1 MHNPAQVRRF
11 EELIVPHLPVV
22 RNVARRL
29 LRNEDDAQDAVQE
42 AYLRAVRF
50 VDSFDGVNA
59 RGWLLAIVRNTCLSI
74 LRQRATR
81 ASMPLFD
88 ERIHGVQWSNAE
100 RALLDREDLSM
111 LHRRIALLPAPLRGV
126 LIMREFQRLTYQ
138 QIAQAAR
145 IPVGTVMSR
154 LSRARNQLQRV

>member
-1 MHNPAQVRRF
+1 MHNPLKASRF
-11 EELIVPHLPVV
+11 EELIVPHLSVV
-22 RNVARRL
+22 RNMARRL

-59 RGWLLAIVRNTCLSI
+59 RGWLLAIVRNTCLNF
-74 LRQRATR
+74 LRQKATR
-81 ASMPLFD
+81 ASVAPFD
-88 ERIHGVQWSNAE
+88 ERIHGVQSSNAE
-100 RALLDREDLSM
+100 RVLLDREDVSM
-111 LHRRIALLPAPLRGV
+111 LRGRIASLPEPLRGV
-126 LIMREFQRLTYQ
+126 LIMREFQQLTYQ

-154 LSRARNQLQRV
+154 LSRARHQLQRA